1 MSTRRASIP
10 GDGRP
15 VSLKTLA
22 EYLGL
27 NPSTIS
33 VVLNE
38 TPNRSIPEGTRQR
51 VREAAKKFGYEPS
64 HIARSLRSKK
74 TQTIGVMLPEV
85 GDGYHS
91 QVLNGVAE
99 VLMKENY
106 FFFTVHHRHRKDLVE
121 QYPRLLQARGVEG
134 ILTIDTKLHGILKIP
149 TVSVANHAPLKDV
162 SSVILDEE
170 LAAMQSLKHLYDLG
184 HRRIVFMRGQSF
196 SSDSDVR
203 WEAILAAARKLG
215 LQVRKDLTIRLQK
228 DTVTPELGFP
238 DMTELIQRTRDFT
251 AVLCFNDISAIGIIR
266 SLADANIRVPQD
278 CSVVGFDDIPAAEY
292 QIPRLTT
299 VRQPLLEMGRTAAST
314 LLRKI
319 AGENVES
326 ILLLEPA
333 LIVRESTAQAPKRPL
348 E

>member
-1 MSTRRASIP
+1 MSTKRASTS
-10 GDGRP
+10 GSGRP

-22 EYLGL
+22 EHLGL

-38 TPNRSIPEGTRQR
+38 TPNRSIPEATRQR

-74 TQTIGVMLPEV
+74 TQTIGIMLPEM

-99 VLMKENY
+99 VMMRENY
-106 FFFTVHHRHRKDLVE
+106 FFFTVYHRHRKDLVA

-134 ILTIDTKLHGILKIP
+134 ILTIDTKLQSVPGIP
-149 TVSVANHAPLKDV
+149 TVSVANHAPLEDI
-162 SSVILDEE
+162 SSVILNEE
-170 LAAMQSLKHLYDLG
+170 VAAMQSLKHLHDLG
-184 HRRIVFMRGQSF
+184 HRKIVFMRGQSF

-203 WEAILAAARKLG
+203 WEATVATARGLG
-215 LQVRKDLTIRLQK
+215 LQVRKDLTIWLQK

-238 DMTELIQRTRDFT
+238 DMTQLLRRTRDFT

-266 SLADANIRVPQD
+266 SLADANLYVPRD

-299 VRQPLLEMGRTAAST
+299 VRQPLLEMGRTAASA

-326 ILLLEPA
+326 ILRLEPA
-333 LIVRESTAQAPKRPL
+333 LIIRESTAHVPKRR
-348 E
+348 